1 MDNLSQSI
9 NTDLLKYMEQLKVH
23 GLSALI
29 VKNNHILWH
38 TALGS
43 AQENTIFRVASIS
56 KTVITTA
63 LMQLFEKGLFK
74 LEDDISDYLDL
85 KIRNPKYPHIPINFI
100 HLFTHTSGL
109 TEVGDDYF
117 YDNIHDPKL
126 KYLSQ
131 LVCTDGDFYRD
142 EIWANYAPGD
152 FYDYS
157 NIGYTILG
165 CLIEKISGMAFNDY
179 CIEHIF
185 KPLGMEDSSFD
196 VTKLKHLE
204 NLTPI
209 YRFDESMNS
218 HCISFD
224 DYSIN
229 SPTAFDYSDMHT
241 LGNCIKFSPAGGLR
255 TSLLDLSKFMRTH
268 MNMGEHEG
276 VRILSPETAELMQ
289 DIHWEGKTVLGKDK
303 KIGLCFYPNEN
314 LYPNCSFTGHSGDAY
329 GILSGMFF
337 NKDLDLG
344 IIFVENGGI
353 QYKEEGHSLFKIEE
367 LCYERIL
374 REFLA

>member
-1 MDNLSQSI
+1 
-9 NTDLLKYMEQLKVH
+9 MEQLKVH

-29 VKNNHILWH
+29 VKNNRILWH

-43 AQENTIFRVASIS
+43 AKENTIFRVASIS

-63 LMQLFEKGLFK
+63 LMQLYERGLFK
-74 LEDDISDYLDL
+74 LEDDISDHLGL
-85 KIRNPKYPHIPINFI
+85 KIRNPKYPSIPINFI

-109 TEVGDDYF
+109 TEIGDDYF
-117 YDNIHDPKL
+117 YDNIHNPKL

-131 LVCTDGDFYRD
+131 LVCTNGDFYRD
-142 EIWANYAPGD
+142 EIWANYAPGH

-165 CLIEKISGMAFNDY
+165 CLIEKISGMPFNDY
-179 CIEHIF
+179 CIKHIF
-185 KPLGMEDSSFD
+185 KPLNMDDSSFD

-204 NLTPI
+204 NLTKV
-209 YRFDESMNS
+209 YKFDGSMNS
-218 HCISFD
+218 HYISFD
-224 DYSIN
+224 DYSSI
-229 SPTAFDYSDMHT
+229 SPKAFDYSDMRT

-255 TSLLDLSKFMRTH
+255 TSLLDLSKFMRAH
-268 MNMGEHEG
+268 MNMSEYEG
-276 VRILSPETAELMQ
+276 VRILSPETARLMQ
-289 DIHWEGKTVLGKDK
+289 DIHWEGKTASGKAK

-314 LYPNCSFTGHSGDAY
+314 LYPNYSFTGHSGDAY

-337 NKDLDLG
+337 IKDLDLG
-344 IIFVENGGI
+344 VIFVENGGI

-367 LCYERIL
+367 LCYQRIL
-374 REFLA
+374 KEFLS

>member
-1 MDNLSQSI
+1 MENLSQSI
-9 NTDLLKYMEQLKVH
+9 NNDLLNYMEQLKVH

-29 VKNNHILWH
+29 VKNNNMLWH

-43 AQENTIFRVASIS
+43 AKENTIFRVASIS

-63 LMQLFEKGLFK
+63 LMQLYERGLFK
-74 LEDDISDYLDL
+74 LEDDISDHLGL
-85 KIRNPKYPHIPINFI
+85 KIRNPKYPSIPINFI

-109 TEVGDDYF
+109 TEIGDDYF
-117 YDNIHDPKL
+117 YDNIHNPKL

-131 LVCTDGDFYRD
+131 LVCTNGDFYRD
-142 EIWANYAPGD
+142 EIWANYAPGH

-165 CLIEKISGMAFNDY
+165 CLIEKISGMPFNDY
-179 CIEHIF
+179 CIKHIF
-185 KPLGMEDSSFD
+185 KPLNMDDSSFD

-204 NLTPI
+204 NLTKV
-209 YRFDESMNS
+209 YKFDGSMNS
-218 HCISFD
+218 HYISFD
-224 DYSIN
+224 DYSSI
-229 SPTAFDYSDMHT
+229 SPKAFDYSDMRT

-255 TSLLDLSKFMRTH
+255 TSLLDLSKFMRAH
-268 MNMGEHEG
+268 MNMSEYEG
-276 VRILSPETAELMQ
+276 VRILSPETARLMQ
-289 DIHWEGKTVLGKDK
+289 DIHWEGKTASGKAK

-314 LYPNCSFTGHSGDAY
+314 LYPNYSFTGHSGDAY

-337 NKDLDLG
+337 IKDLDLG
-344 IIFVENGGI
+344 VIFVENGGI

-367 LCYERIL
+367 LCYQRIL
-374 REFLA
+374 KEFLS